1 LSEKPPTFSV
11 VIPTYNRLSLLKR
24 TLESL
29 FRQEC
34 DSYEIIVV
42 SDGSTD
48 GSHEYLTA
56 LASEGKLFYFSQQN
70 QGPALARNLGI
81 QHARG
86 THIAFIDDD
95 CIAPPDWLKQYAESF
110 EATDV
115 AGIGGSSRTGNTS
128 SIFAVVND
136 LIVNFFKENINTR
149 ADVPTPFLTSN
160 NAAYK
165 KSSLDNIGGFH
176 KDFKRGAEE
185 RDLNF
190 RLTQAGEKLLY
201 DASIVIDHVNDADF
215 IAFVKHQFEQGRG
228 SYLLYAN
235 ARKQTGKQ
243 PGMIPL
249 KVYLGLFLYPFKHF
263 PAGKALILF
272 LLLIVTQI
280 AIVAGYAAQSLSAH
294 GK

>member
-1 LSEKPPTFSV
+1 LPDESPIFSI
-11 VIPTYNRLSLLKR
+11 VIPTYNRLALLKK

-29 FRQEC
+29 FRQEYP
-34 DSYEIIVV
+34 SFEIIVV

-48 GSHEYLTA
+48 GTHECLSS
-56 LASEGKLFYFSQQN
+56 LASGGKIKFFNQQN

-81 QHARG
+81 TNAQG
-86 THIAFIDDD
+86 EYIAFIDDD
-95 CIAPPDWLKQYAESF
+95 CIAPAGWLKQYAMRFDETG
-110 EATDV
+110 A

-136 LIVNFFKENINTR
+136 LIVNFFKEHINSR
-149 ADVPTPFLTSN
+149 PDVPTPFLTSN
-160 NAAYK
+160 NAAYR
-165 KSSLDNIGGFH
+165 KSSLEKVGGFH
-176 KDFKRGAEE
+176 RDFKRGAEE

-201 DASIVIDHVNDADF
+201 DASISIDHYNDADF
-215 IAFVKHQFEQGRG
+215 VAFLKHQFEQGRG

-235 ARKQTGKQ
+235 ARKLTGKQ

-249 KVYLGLFLYPFKHF
+249 SVYLGLFFYPFRHF
-263 PAGKALILF
+263 PFGKATLLA
-272 LLLIVTQI
+272 LLLILTQVVI
-280 AIVAGYAAQSLSAH
+280 TIGYVAQSVSGH

>member
-1 LSEKPPTFSV
+1 LSETPPTFSI
-11 VIPTYNRLSLLKR
+11 VIPTYNRLALLKSA
-24 TLESL
+24 LESL
-29 FRQEC
+29 FRQEY

-48 GSHEYLTA
+48 GTNQYLSS
-56 LASEGKLFYFSQQN
+56 LASEGRLRYFNQQN

-81 QHARG
+81 SNARG
-86 THIAFIDDD
+86 AFIAFIDDD
-95 CIAPPDWLKQYAESF
+95 CIAPADWLKKYAERFAQCGAS
-110 EATDV
+110 
-115 AGIGGSSRTGNTS
+115 GIGGSSVTGNTS
-128 SIFAVVND
+128 SLFAVVND
-136 LIVNFFKENINTR
+136 LIVNFFKEHINTR

-165 KSSLDNIGGFH
+165 KASLEKVGGFH

-190 RLTQAGEKLLY
+190 RLTQSGEKLLY
-201 DASIVIDHVNDADF
+201 DASISIGHYNDADF
-215 IAFVKHQFEQGRG
+215 IAFLKHQFEQGRG

-249 KVYLGLFLYPFKHF
+249 SVYLGLFFYPFKHF
-263 PAGKALILF
+263 SFSKALVLF
-272 LLLIVTQI
+272 FLLIVTQAAI
-280 AIVAGYAAQSLSAH
+280 AAGYAAQSLSGH